1 MTVRDFLKQK
11 AKRDLYAERQMN
23 IRMRRALMDSLK
35 YVLDEAKLNMNG
47 IDTRLESLIDPEP
60 IREALR
66 WLYVTWGYQNFLW
79 FKKNLPFP
87 SKKADDFWL
96 QELEKNF
103 NANIAKK
110 KLAEILG
117 TTMDLAKPVIM
128 DALKM
133 AAEGSSID
141 AIQKE
146 IIKNLNGVGGA
157 VSPAR
162 ARMIARTEVI
172 GASNQSTFEA
182 VKSSGVEVEKKW
194 LTGGLNI
201 RDSHRDA
208 EKLGWI
214 DFNEPFKLKKKNGY
228 DEMMH
233 PGDPKGSAENVI
245 NCKCVLIFR
254 AKE

>member
-1 MTVRDFLKQK
+1 MTVAQFLKQK

-23 IRMRRALMDSLK
+23 IRMKRALMDSLK
-35 YVLDEAKLNMNG
+35 YVLEEAKLNMNG

-60 IREALR
+60 IRDALR

-96 QELEKNF
+96 QELEKLF
-103 NANIAKK
+103 RANGAKK
-110 KLAEILG
+110 VTEILG
-117 TTMDLAKPVIM
+117 TTLELATPVIK

-182 VKSSGVEVEKKW
+182 VKSSGVEIEKKW
-194 LTGGLNI
+194 LTGGMNI
-201 RDSHRDA
+201 RPSHKAA
-208 EKLGWI
+208 EAQGWV
-214 DFNEPFKLKKKNGY
+214 DFNEPFKVKSNNGV
-228 DEMMH
+228 DTMMH
-233 PGDPKGSAENVI
+233 PGDPSGSAENVI

>member
-1 MTVRDFLKQK
+1 MTVAQFLKQK

-23 IRMRRALMDSLK
+23 IRMKLALMDSLK
-35 YVLDEAKLNMNG
+35 YVLEEAKLNMNG

-60 IREALR
+60 IRDALR

-96 QELEKNF
+96 QELERLFKVQG
-103 NANIAKK
+103 AAKVTS
-110 KLAEILG
+110 ILG
-117 TTMDLAKPVIM
+117 TTLELAQPIIQ

-141 AIQKE
+141 AVQKE
-146 IIKNLNGVGGA
+146 IKRRLQDVGGA
-157 VSPAR
+157 VTDAR

-194 LTGGLNI
+194 LTGGMNI
-201 RDSHRDA
+201 RPTHKAA
-208 EKLGWI
+208 EAQGWI
-214 DFNEPFKLKKKNGY
+214 DFNDTFKVGSHQ
-228 DEMMH
+228 MSH
-233 PGDPKGSAENVI
+233 PGDPHGGAEEVI

-254 AKE
+254 AKQ

>member
-1 MTVRDFLKQK
+1 M
-11 AKRDLYAERQMN
+11 E
-23 IRMRRALMDSLK
+23 SLK
-35 YVLDEAKLNMNG
+35 YVLEEAKLNMNG

-66 WLYVTWGYQNFLW
+66 WLYVTWGYHNFLW

-96 QELEKNF
+96 QELEKLF
-103 NANIAKK
+103 KANGAKK
-110 KLAEILG
+110 VTEILG
-117 TTMDLAKPVIM
+117 TTLELATPVIKE
-128 DALKM
+128 ALKM

-182 VKSSGVEVEKKW
+182 VKSSGVEIEKKW
-194 LTGGLNI
+194 LTGGMNI
-201 RDSHRDA
+201 RPSHKAA
-208 EKLGWI
+208 ESQGWI
-214 DFNEPFKLKKKNGY
+214 DFNEPFKVKSDNGY
-228 DEMMH
+228 DTMMH
-233 PGDPKGSAENVI
+233 PGDPSGSAGNVI

-254 AKE
+254 AK

>member
-11 AKRDLYAERQMN
+11 AKRDSYAERQMN

-35 YVLDEAKLNMNG
+35 YVLEEAKLNMNG

-96 QELEKNF
+96 QELEKLF
-103 NANIAKK
+103 RANGAKK
-110 KLAEILG
+110 VTEILG
-117 TTMDLAKPVIM
+117 TTLELATPVIKE
-128 DALKM
+128 ALKM

-182 VKSSGVEVEKKW
+182 VKSSGVEIEKKW
-194 LTGGLNI
+194 LTGGMNI
-201 RDSHRDA
+201 RPSHKAA
-208 EKLGWI
+208 EAQGWV
-214 DFNEPFKLKKKNGY
+214 DFNEPFKVKSNNGT
-228 DEMMH
+228 DSMMH
-233 PGDPKGSAENVI
+233 PGDPSGSAENVI

>member
-1 MTVRDFLKQK
+1 MTVAQFLKQK

-23 IRMRRALMDSLK
+23 IRMKRALMDSLK
-35 YVLDEAKLNMNG
+35 YVLEEAKLNMNG

-60 IREALR
+60 IREALY

-79 FKKNLPFP
+79 FKKNLPFQ

-96 QELEKNF
+96 QELERLFKVNG
-103 NANIAKK
+103 AKK
-110 KLAEILG
+110 VTEILG
-117 TTMDLAKPVIM
+117 TTLELAKPIIQ

-141 AIQKE
+141 AVQKE
-146 IIKNLNGVGGA
+146 IKRRLQDVGGA
-157 VSPAR
+157 VTDAR

-194 LTGGLNI
+194 LTGGTNI
-201 RDSHRDA
+201 RPTHKAA
-208 EKLGWI
+208 EAQGWI
-214 DFNEPFKLKKKNGY
+214 DFNDTFKVGSY
-228 DEMMH
+228 QMEH
-233 PGDPKGSAENVI
+233 PGDPHGGAEEVI

-254 AKE
+254 AKQ